1 MKLFWNL
8 DSNRLVQ
15 GLGSS
20 VVLSGLEFKRRDGVK
35 LEVLFFRGSA
45 VGGALEEMP
54 STLEI
59 RFGLKVALGGALLV
73 FSADFSEDANGWWVA
88 EPSFNTTE
96 LNTAFAAN
104 PDQLV
109 VLGELTRRDDV
120 GEPWASTQTLSV
132 TVINDLLVG
141 DEGTPTTAAVPA
153 DYLTAA
159 QSVARFLR
167 YDAVQTLTAPEKAQA
182 VANLGLPASLSGLD
196 VQVFTAN
203 GTWTRPAGA
212 VMARALYIGAGGG
225 GGSGRRGAAGSNR
238 SGGGGGGPGGVV
250 MMDFYV
256 FPNATEAVVVGAGGA
271 GGAAVSVNDTNG
283 GAGGAG
289 GVTSFMGRQATG
301 GLGGAAGSTSTT
313 ALGGLT
319 QQCNLINQVITF
331 SAEGGQ
337 GRNIGGAFGGGLDSG
352 LPTGGAGGS
361 GLDTSNT
368 TRAGAVGGFQY
379 GGSFFFGA
387 QVLGGAAGAV
397 AGNGGAGAAGAN
409 YFGLG
414 GGSGGSAGGAGG
426 AGGNYGGGGGGG
438 AAGVN
443 STVASGAGGAGAPG
457 LLVVVTLCSV

>member
-20 VVLSGLEFKRRDGVK
+20 VLASELEFKRRDGVR

-45 VGGALEEMP
+45 VGGELEDMP

-59 RFGLKVALGGALLV
+59 RFGLKSTLGGTLLV

-104 PDQLV
+104 PEQLV

-141 DEGTPTTAAVPA
+141 DEGTPTTAAVPT

-167 YDAVQTLTAPEKAQA
+167 YDAAQTLTAPEKAQA
-182 VANLGLPASLSGLD
+182 LANLGLSASQAGLN
-196 VQVFTAN
+196 VQLFTAN
-203 GTWTRPAGA
+203 GTWTRPVGA
-212 VMARALYIGAGGG
+212 VMARALYIGGGGG
-225 GGSGRRGAAGSNR
+225 GGSGRRGAAGTNR
-238 SGGGGGGPGGVV
+238 SGGGGAAPGGVV

-271 GGAAVSVNDTNG
+271 GGAAVSVNDTDGNAG
-283 GAGGAG
+283 TAGGA
-289 GVTSFMGRQATG
+289 TSFMGRQATG
-301 GLGGAAGSTSTT
+301 GASGAGGGTSTT
-313 ALGGLT
+313 AQGGI
-319 QQCNLINQVITF
+319 QGRNLLNQVITF
-331 SAEGGQ
+331 TSAGGT
-337 GRNIGGAFGGGLDSG
+337 GRNIAGSAAGVDGSG
-352 LPTGGAGGS
+352 LPAGGAGGS
-361 GLDTSNT
+361 GLDGSNT
-368 TRAGAVGGFQY
+368 TRAGAAGGSQY
-379 GGSFFFGA
+379 GDENYFGA
-387 QVLGGAAGAV
+387 VVLGGAAGAV